1 MLFYISCTRAHW
13 LTSTVKKF
21 TKISVPDVLA
31 WSSQGDN
38 PVGAEYIIMNEIPGV
53 LLKDVWNTMTASQ
66 HITCIQSIAL
76 LIKEF
81 CAVEI
86 PHYGSLYNLADGQAD
101 LLALK
106 NHYAIGPLGKAHHHA
121 NKLVQTDD
129 LRNPNENFGPCA
141 FSLPPASTQ
150 C

>member
-1 MLFYISCTRAHW
+1 MLFYISCMRAHW
-13 LTSTVKKF
+13 LTFTVKKF
-21 TKISVPDVLA
+21 TKIPVPDVLA
-31 WSSQGDN
+31 WSSQSDN
-38 PVGAEYIIMNEIPGV
+38 PVGAEYIIMNEVPGV
-53 LLKDVWNTMTASQ
+53 LLKDVWRTMTASQ
-66 HITCIQSIAL
+66 HITSIQSTAL
-76 LIKEF
+76 LVKEI
-81 CAVEI
+81 CVVDV

-106 NHYAIGPLGKAHHHA
+106 NHYAIGSLGKAHHHA